1 MKPIRGIFWFAGIDG
16 GLEDSTRQFQCKLEL
31 LDEDRLGGDDVM
43 SSDQRLVPDEASA
56 DHFTVAEDSSADQCM
71 VTEAESADHCVVTED
86 SSADQCVVTEAESA
100 DQCVVTELESAY
112 FIKTEEEYAD
122 SGEDGGTEVAN
133 TPGNRPGGFNK
144 DV

>member
-31 LDEDRLGGDDVM
+31 LDEDRLGGDDVE
-43 SSDQRLVPDEASA
+43 SSEQRLVPDEASA
-56 DHFTVAEDSSADQCM
+56 DHCM
-71 VTEAESADHCVVTED
+71 VAED
-86 SSADQCVVTEAESA
+86 SSADQCVVTEA
-100 DQCVVTELESAY
+100 ESAY

-133 TPGNRPGGFNK
+133 TPGNRPGRFNK

>member
-31 LDEDRLGGDDVM
+31 LDEDRLGGDDVE
-43 SSDQRLVPDEASA
+43 SPEQRLVPDEASA
-56 DHFTVAEDSSADQCM
+56 DHCM
-71 VTEAESADHCVVTED
+71 VAED

-133 TPGNRPGGFNK
+133 TPGNRPGRFNK

>member
-16 GLEDSTRQFQCKLEL
+16 ELEDSTRQFQCKLEL
-31 LDEDRLGGDDVM
+31 LDEDRLGGDDVE
-43 SSDQRLVPDEASA
+43 SPEQRLVPDE
-56 DHFTVAEDSSADQCM
+56 T
-71 VTEAESADHCVVTED
+71 SADHCMVAED

-133 TPGNRPGGFNK
+133 TPGNRPGG
-144 DV
+144 V